1 MNSII
6 SSSMYILSILFLLS
20 ASLTTSSP
28 IQQTSLIQCLSQ
40 HSIPLSIIYTPNNSS
55 FTSVLESRAQLP
67 RFTEPSVPKPELI
80 FTPLSESHVQA
91 AVICSKE
98 LGIHMRVRSGGH
110 DFEGVSYVSIIES
123 PFIVLDLTYLRSIS
137 VNINDNS
144 AWVQV
149 GATLGELYYRIAEK
163 SNVHGFPAGIC
174 PTVGVG
180 GHIIGGGYGILL
192 RKYGLAADNVID
204 AHIVDVNGRV
214 LDRAAMGEDLF
225 WAIRGGGGGSFGVI
239 LSWKIKLVAVPET
252 VTVFTVFK
260 TLEQGD
266 TKLLYRWQ
274 QVADKLDKDLLIRVL
289 MNVENTST
297 SERSV
302 TTAYDGFFLGGAD
315 RLVQLMQESFPELG
329 LTREDCIETSWI
341 RSALHV
347 SSIPVNTSLV
357 FASTELLLQ
366 RITAQ
371 SSFEGKADF
380 VNEPIPEIALEELRK
395 RLLEEDNPIIVWTA
409 YGGMMNEIPEYE
421 TPFPHRKGT
430 MFKFHYFTYWQKGDK
445 NVPKHMN
452 WIRSLYNYMTPYV
465 SKFPR
470 GAYVNYRDF
479 DLGINKKGNT
489 SVIQASVWGVK
500 YFKGNFQR
508 LVKVKTEVDPGNF
521 FRHEQSIPPLVLK
534 SCNGCRGDAM
544 DGVVELEGGGHGG
557 ACGSRQDLVLESIQ
571 VMDGHLYCKNEGVVR
586 HKTVRK
592 TPQQNGLAERMN
604 KTIVERV
611 RSMLSCANLSVK
623 FWAEATH
630 TAVYLINR
638 TPSQFNTPLEKRTCH
653 LANYDGV
660 KGYKFWNP
668 ATRKCIISKDVVFK
682 EDEFVGVQSGVESA
696 GSSSNEIG
704 YNLVRD
710 RTKRISKPT
719 QRYGFA
725 DIVAYALQAAEE
737 IIEEP

>member
-6 SSSMYILSILFLLS
+6 SPSMYILSILFLLS

-137 VNINDNS
+137 VNINNIS

-180 GHIIGGGYGILL
+180 GHITGGGYGILL

-252 VTVFTVFK
+252 VTVFSVTK
-260 TLEQGD
+260 TLD

-274 QVADKLDKDLLIRVL
+274 QVADKLDENLLTRVL
-289 MNVENTST
+289 MRVTNT
-297 SERSV
+297 SERIV
-302 TTAYDGFFLGGAD
+302 TTTYDGYFLGGAD
-315 RLVQLMQESFPELG
+315 RLVQVMQESFPELG
-329 LTREDCIETSWI
+329 LTRKDYSETSWI
-341 RSALHV
+341 QSTIF
-347 SSIPVNTSLV
+347 SYSIPLNTSLE
-357 FASTELLLQ
+357 FLLL
-366 RITAQ
+366 RNASST
-371 SSFEGKADF
+371 SFEGKADF
-380 VNEPIPEIALEELRK
+380 VREPIPEFALEELRK
-395 RLLEEDNPIIVWTA
+395 RISEEDDPLIIWTA
-409 YGGMMNEIPEYE
+409 YGGMMNRIPEYE

-430 MFKFHYFTYWQKGDK
+430 MYKFHYFTNWPKGDK
-445 NVPKHMN
+445 NVAKHMS

-479 DLGINKKGNT
+479 DLGINNKGNT

-521 FRHEQSIPPLVLK
+521 FRHEQSIPPLV
-534 SCNGCRGDAM
+534 
-544 DGVVELEGGGHGG
+544 
-557 ACGSRQDLVLESIQ
+557 
-571 VMDGHLYCKNEGVVR
+571 
-586 HKTVRK
+586 
-592 TPQQNGLAERMN
+592 
-604 KTIVERV
+604 
-611 RSMLSCANLSVK
+611 
-623 FWAEATH
+623 F
-630 TAVYLINR
+630 
-638 TPSQFNTPLEKRTCH
+638 KR
-653 LANYDGV
+653 
-660 KGYKFWNP
+660 
-668 ATRKCIISKDVVFK
+668 
-682 EDEFVGVQSGVESA
+682 
-696 GSSSNEIG
+696 
-704 YNLVRD
+704 
-710 RTKRISKPT
+710 
-719 QRYGFA
+719 
-725 DIVAYALQAAEE
+725 
-737 IIEEP
+737 

>member
-1 MNSII
+1 
-6 SSSMYILSILFLLS
+6 MYILSILFLLS
-20 ASLTTSSP
+20 VSLTTSSP

-40 HSIPLSIIYTPNNSS
+40 HSIPLSTIYTPNNSS
-55 FTSVLESRAQLP
+55 FSSVLVSRAQNP
-67 RFTEPSVPKPELI
+67 RFAEPAVPKPELI

-98 LGIHMRVRSGGH
+98 HGIHMRVRSGGH
-110 DFEGVSYVSIIES
+110 DFEGVSYVSIIET
-123 PFIVLDLTYLRSIS
+123 PFMVLDLTYLRSIS

-180 GHIIGGGYGILL
+180 GHITGGGYGIML
-192 RKYGLAADNVID
+192 RKYGLAADNVMD
-204 AHIVDVNGRV
+204 ARIVDVNGRV
-214 LDRAAMGEDLF
+214 LDREAMGEDLF

-252 VTVFTVFK
+252 VTIFTVFK

-289 MNVENTST
+289 MNVENTSA
-297 SERSV
+297 SERRV

-347 SSIPVNTSLV
+347 SSLPPVDTSLV
-357 FASTELLLQ
+357 FAPPELLLQ
-366 RITAQ
+366 RITAPD
-371 SSFEGKADF
+371 SFEGKADF

-395 RLLEEDNPIIVWTA
+395 RLLEEDDPIIIWTP
-409 YGGMMNEIPEYE
+409 YGGMMSKIPEYE

-430 MFKFHYFTYWQKGDK
+430 IFKFHYFTYWQKGDK

-452 WIRSLYNYMTPYV
+452 WIRSLYDYMTPYV

-470 GAYVNYRDF
+470 GAYVNYRDL

-489 SVIQASVWGVK
+489 SVIQASVWGAK

-534 SCNGCRGDAM
+534 R
-544 DGVVELEGGGHGG
+544 
-557 ACGSRQDLVLESIQ
+557 
-571 VMDGHLYCKNEGVVR
+571 
-586 HKTVRK
+586 
-592 TPQQNGLAERMN
+592 
-604 KTIVERV
+604 
-611 RSMLSCANLSVK
+611 
-623 FWAEATH
+623 
-630 TAVYLINR
+630 
-638 TPSQFNTPLEKRTCH
+638 
-653 LANYDGV
+653 
-660 KGYKFWNP
+660 
-668 ATRKCIISKDVVFK
+668 
-682 EDEFVGVQSGVESA
+682 
-696 GSSSNEIG
+696 
-704 YNLVRD
+704 
-710 RTKRISKPT
+710 
-719 QRYGFA
+719 
-725 DIVAYALQAAEE
+725 
-737 IIEEP
+737 

>member
-6 SSSMYILSILFLLS
+6 SPIVYILSILFLLL
-20 ASLTTSSP
+20 ASLTTTSP
-28 IQQTSLIQCLSQ
+28 IQQTSLIECLSQ

-55 FTSVLESRAQLP
+55 FTSVLESRAQQP

-110 DFEGVSYVSIIES
+110 DFEGVSYVSLLES
-123 PFIVLDLTYLRSIS
+123 PFIMLDLTYLRSIS
-137 VNINDNS
+137 ININDNS

-174 PTVGVG
+174 PTLGVG
-180 GHIIGGGYGILL
+180 GHITGGGYGILL
-192 RKYGLAADNVID
+192 RKYGLAVDNVID
-204 AHIVDVNGRV
+204 ARIVDVNGRV

-239 LSWKIKLVAVPET
+239 LSWKIKLVDVPET
-252 VTVFTVFK
+252 VTIFTIFK

-274 QVADKLDKDLLIRVL
+274 QVVDKLDKDLVIRVL
-289 MNVENTST
+289 MNVEITST

-315 RLVQLMQESFPELG
+315 RLVQIMQESFPELG
-329 LTREDCIETSWI
+329 LTRADCIETSWI

-347 SSIPVNTSLV
+347 ISVPVNTSLV
-357 FASTELLLQ
+357 FASPELLLQ
-366 RITAQ
+366 RTTATLT
-371 SSFEGKADF
+371 FEGKMDF
-380 VNEPIPEIALEELRK
+380 VHEPIPEIALEELRK
-395 RLLEEDNPIIVWTA
+395 RLLEEDAPLIFWTP
-409 YGGMMNEIPEYE
+409 YGGMMSEISEYK

-430 MFKFHYFTYWQKGDK
+430 IFQFHYFTNWPKRDK

-470 GAYVNYRDF
+470 GAYVNYRDL

-489 SVIQASVWGVK
+489 SIIQAVWGVN

-508 LVKVKTEVDPGNF
+508 LVKVKTEVDPENF
-521 FRHEQSIPPLVLK
+521 FRHEQSIPPLV
-534 SCNGCRGDAM
+534 
-544 DGVVELEGGGHGG
+544 
-557 ACGSRQDLVLESIQ
+557 Q
-571 VMDGHLYCKNEGVVR
+571 
-586 HKTVRK
+586 
-592 TPQQNGLAERMN
+592 
-604 KTIVERV
+604 
-611 RSMLSCANLSVK
+611 
-623 FWAEATH
+623 
-630 TAVYLINR
+630 
-638 TPSQFNTPLEKRTCH
+638 KR
-653 LANYDGV
+653 
-660 KGYKFWNP
+660 
-668 ATRKCIISKDVVFK
+668 
-682 EDEFVGVQSGVESA
+682 
-696 GSSSNEIG
+696 
-704 YNLVRD
+704 
-710 RTKRISKPT
+710 
-719 QRYGFA
+719 
-725 DIVAYALQAAEE
+725 
-737 IIEEP
+737 